1 LPDIPF
7 ILEQP
12 CNTIEELRKI
22 RPQVRH
28 PIYMDENSL
37 DLNAVVAAVGSG
49 LVDGFGMKVTRI
61 GGLQNIR
68 AVRDICAA
76 CSLPHTC
83 DDNWGGDIIA
93 AACVQIGATVRPDLC
108 EGVWIAAPY
117 LDNQYDARNGVAVRG
132 GYIDRPQ
139 GPGSASHR
147 SRACSASRS
156 RVSEGEET
164 MRFAGKAALVTGAAG
179 GIGAAIVRGLRAEG
193 AKVAAA
199 DREVSGIEADA
210 RLPGDLLDRDYVNG
224 LPSAAERAFGRLDIV
239 VNNAGVIARGT
250 VIETTDA
257 DWALSV
263 GVNVEA
269 PFRVCRSAIPILAA
283 AGGGAIVNV
292 ASCWGLRPGPKHAV
306 YCMTKAAIASLT
318 QCMGMDHAHRNVRIN
333 AVAPNE
339 VNTPMLRTGFVRRGL
354 DPDTAVAKLGMSVP
368 LGRIAEPE
376 DIADVVLFLA
386 SDAARYICGSVVEV
400 NGGKPVS

>member
-1 LPDIPF
+1 
-7 ILEQP
+7 
-12 CNTIEELRKI
+12 
-22 RPQVRH
+22 
-28 PIYMDENSL
+28 
-37 DLNAVVAAVGSG
+37 
-49 LVDGFGMKVTRI
+49 
-61 GGLQNIR
+61 
-68 AVRDICAA
+68 
-76 CSLPHTC
+76 
-83 DDNWGGDIIA
+83 
-93 AACVQIGATVRPDLC
+93 
-108 EGVWIAAPY
+108 
-117 LDNQYDARNGVAVRG
+117 
-132 GYIDRPQ
+132 
-139 GPGSASHR
+139 
-147 SRACSASRS
+147 
-156 RVSEGEET
+156 
-164 MRFAGKAALVTGAAG
+164 MRFGGKAALVTGAAG

-199 DREVSGIEADA
+199 DREVSTIEADA
-210 RLPGDLLDRDYVNG
+210 RLPGDLLDRDYADG

-257 DWALSV
+257 AWAQSV

-292 ASCWGLRPGPKHAV
+292 ASCWGLRPGPGHAV

-318 QCMGMDHAHRNVRIN
+318 QCMGMDHANRNVRIN

-354 DPDTAVAKLGMSVP
+354 DPDTAVAELGRSVP